1 MLPAIHKQNIKAWAH
16 DDRPR
21 EKLQIKGTTS
31 LSDAEL
37 IAILLRSGSQDETA
51 VDLAKRILNDNQYN
65 LVELGQ
71 RSIEDLCNY
80 KGIGEAKA
88 ISLIASLELGRR
100 RRLSEALQRK
110 QIVRSVHSFEV
121 LQPLLGD
128 LPHEEFWILLL
139 NAANLLIGY
148 RRISQGG
155 LNATVVDARSIFK
168 EALLANAS
176 SIILGHNH
184 PSGKVLPSKQD
195 KLLTQNLLKV
205 GEALGLHVLDHIIIG
220 ANRYYSFVDEGLM

>member
-1 MLPAIHKQNIKAWAH
+1 MLPAVSKQNIKTWAE

-21 EKLQIKGTTS
+21 EKLLLKGTTS

-37 IAILLRSGSQDETA
+37 IAILLRSGNREETA
-51 VDLAKRILNDNQYN
+51 VDLAKRILTDNQFN
-65 LVELGQ
+65 LFELGQ
-71 RSIEDLCNY
+71 LDVEELCTYN
-80 KGIGEAKA
+80 GIGQAKA
-88 ISLIASLELGRR
+88 IALIAALELGRR

-110 QIVRSVHSFEV
+110 QISRSLHSFEV

-139 NAANLLIGY
+139 NAANRLIGY
-148 RRISQGG
+148 RKISQGG
-155 LNATVVDARSIFK
+155 LNSTTVDARSIFK

-176 SIILGHNH
+176 GIILGHNH
-184 PSGKVLPSKQD
+184 PSGKVLPSAQD
-195 KLLTQNLLKV
+195 KSLTQNMMRI
-205 GEALGLHVLDHIIIG
+205 GEAMGLHIIDHIIIG